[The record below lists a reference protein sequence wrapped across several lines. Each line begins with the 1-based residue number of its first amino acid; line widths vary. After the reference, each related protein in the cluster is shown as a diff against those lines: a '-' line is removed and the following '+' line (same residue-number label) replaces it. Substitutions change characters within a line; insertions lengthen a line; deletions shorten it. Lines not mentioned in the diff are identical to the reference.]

1 MALTYNL
8 PALDR
13 AGRMDDPDR
22 AGRWETP
29 SDLGGLADSLKI
41 GADRA
46 RLGEVKSIPD
56 VWAQVQVF
64 QQALLDTRH
73 PTHLAAVSEWRGLLA
88 LLALQPEF
96 STIYELDLVQV
107 DLTDSEGQ
115 ARRFR
120 RVLRDLRPMK
130 ALTGDGAWDSIGV
143 LLFRERRQGAARF
156 AAGKPTPLGILSP
169 QVLVAAGKSAEQLAC
184 AGVPWMTA
192 GLSDPTEARL
202 SDRHLQ
208 ILAEYAESLI
218 ASLREMAPQLD
229 HDLYAALVALLSEFQ
244 DDCAEKVT
252 SRAPLRAA
260 NIGLNW
266 PAPLF
271 QILEK
276 TRILDA
282 TIIRGTTDCAIAVRP
297 AVNDLSVKDLFEKG
311 VILVDPTLAVTL
323 GKSPEAITVWGRHSL
338 AQAANPATYA
348 EIVSEAEAEGWLVV
362 RPDDFF
368 TKELVRFD
376 DATDIP
382 AHGQSFRSALLPLS
396 PLALLVMDPASLAE
410 ATELVHRGGE
420 ALVRLKLPMGGR
432 ARAVHTIE
440 RRLPSRED
448 TEERPEDLA
457 IWPNFS
463 DPSWKW
469 NFLHFQYNP
478 KYELK
483 PRFAVTADFIVAEI
497 LDVAR
502 AQSDRA
508 ARVRLWSDPE
518 RLSIETERFSG
529 RHSQI
534 KTSRGLLMNRLRFA
548 EAEGNIGELH
558 QLPRGVEAVFFA
570 RHDDDGF
577 ETPVGMA
584 LVRFT
589 ELTATAAKATVSV
602 DFGTTNT
609 VVYVDRG
616 GDAKPMVF
624 DERILFPFRVKS
636 QEAERRDNLVE
647 AYTSFFPL
655 KQHLTPFPTVVK
667 LREFL
672 GKLDRDLQKRVD
684 EGRLDD
690 HAFADAIFF
699 VPDFDNF
706 AARQQQLTGENPYL
720 LWTRTDILKFGL
732 KWGETPFERALTA
745 RFLRQIMMMAAAELR
760 AGGVRP
766 GNIEWRFS
774 YPQAFTASHRRTLE
788 GALSDAW
795 STLFGEELG
804 QPQAKFLVKSEG
816 AAAAHYFMLGRGRNQ
831 VPAGNLM
838 LMLDI
843 GGGTTDIALW
853 KGQKPCWRNSFRIA
867 GGQFFTQYL
876 ANNPEIL
883 RMINLDDVAVGLRGD
898 GDGGKRLS
906 ASAGL
911 NFVEL
916 FVNKPDFTDRFKAGF
931 PRFAAT
937 DEGAGLQ
944 YCASVAL
951 GGMMHYVGLVIQRL
965 EALGEIKP
973 VDLAHISV
981 AFAGRGASLFRLFH
995 DDGDPNSHL
1004 AQLIKIGIAA
1014 AGYDPEQVAIDILF
1028 SSPQEAKHEVAKGLL
1043 QVEKER
1049 TVGEL
1054 KFAILGETLHVT
1066 GRGDELDLP
1075 IDADLSALQ
1084 GVREFDDPDLAQI
1097 QAFLVALR
1105 RLTGIRVDLAD
1116 RGGLRAIKNRLRTAL
1131 SSELEKL
1138 TPDDFED
1145 DAQPIEPPFI
1155 IALRELVTLMSLP
1168 VAERDRFVEL
1178 TEKPR

>member
-1 MALTYNL
+1 MPLTYNL

-22 AGRWETP
+22 AGRWESP
-29 SDLGGLADSLKI
+29 SDLGGLADSLRI

-64 QQALLDTRH
+64 QQALLDRRH

-88 LLALQPEF
+88 LIALQPEF

-107 DLTDSEGQ
+107 DLNDSVGQ
-115 ARRFR
+115 GRRFR

-130 ALTGDGAWDSIGV
+130 ALTGEGAWESVGV

-169 QVLVAAGKSAEQLAC
+169 QVLVAAGKSAGQLAC
-184 AGVPWMTA
+184 AGVPWMMA

-202 SDRHLQ
+202 SDRHMQ
-208 ILAEYAESLI
+208 ILAEYCEALIESLRVM
-218 ASLREMAPQLD
+218 SPSLD

-244 DDCAEKVT
+244 DDCAEKVAD
-252 SRAPLRAA
+252 RAPLRTASV
-260 NIGLNW
+260 GLNW
-266 PAPLF
+266 PTDLF
-271 QILEK
+271 RMLDR

-282 TIIRGTTDCAIAVRP
+282 TVIRGTTDCAVALRGP
-297 AVNDLSVKDLFEKG
+297 VNDLSVKDLFEKG
-311 VILVDPTLAVTL
+311 VILVDPALATTL
-323 GKSPEAITVWGRHSL
+323 GKTPEAITVWGRHSL

-348 EIVSEAEAEGWLVV
+348 EIVSEAEAEGWLVI
-362 RPDDFF
+362 RPEDLF

-382 AHGQSFRSALLPLS
+382 AHGASFRSALLPLS
-396 PLALLVMDPASLAE
+396 PLALLIMDPASLAE
-410 ATELVHRGGE
+410 ATELVHRAGQS
-420 ALVRLKLPMGGR
+420 LVRLRLPMGGR
-432 ARAVHTIE
+432 TRAVHTIE
-440 RRLPSRED
+440 RRLPSRD
-448 TEERPEDLA
+448 DVEERPEDLA

-483 PRFAVTADFIVAEI
+483 PRFGVTADFIVAEI
-497 LDVAR
+497 LDAAR
-502 AQSDRA
+502 AQTDRA
-508 ARVRLWSDPE
+508 ARVRVWSDSD
-518 RLSIETERFSG
+518 RLALEADRFTG
-529 RHSQI
+529 RNSQI
-534 KTSRGLLMNRLRFA
+534 RTSRGLLLNRLRFA

-584 LVRFT
+584 LVRFE
-589 ELTATAAKATVSV
+589 ELSASAAKATVSV

-609 VVYVDRG
+609 VVYVDRAG
-616 GDAKPMVF
+616 EGKPMVF
-624 DERILFPFRVKS
+624 NERIMFPFRVKS

-672 GKLDRDLQKRVD
+672 GKLDRDLQQRVD

-732 KWGETPFERALTA
+732 KWGLTPFERALTA

-774 YPQAFTASHRRTLE
+774 YPQAFTASHRRSLE
-788 GALSDAW
+788 AALADAW
-795 STLFGEELG
+795 TTLFGDTVG
-804 QPQAKFLVKSEG
+804 QPQAKFLVKTEG

-853 KGQKPCWRNSFRIA
+853 KGQEPCWRNSFRIA

-876 ANNPEIL
+876 ANNLEIL

-898 GDGGKRLS
+898 DGKKLS
-906 ASAGL
+906 PTASL

-937 DEGAGLQ
+937 AEGAGLQ
-944 YCASVAL
+944 YSASVAL
-951 GGMMHYVGLVIQRL
+951 GGLMHYVGLIIRRL
-965 EALGEIKP
+965 EAVGKIKP
-973 VDLAHISV
+973 SDLANISV

-995 DDGDPNSHL
+995 DDGDPQSHL

-1014 AGYDPEQVAIDILF
+1014 AGYDPEQVTIDILF
-1028 SSPQEAKHEVAKGLL
+1028 SSQQEAKHEVAKGLL
-1043 QVEKER
+1043 ETEKER
-1049 TVGEL
+1049 AAGEL
-1054 KFAILGETLHVT
+1054 KFAVLGETLHVHD
-1066 GRGDELDLP
+1066 RAEERDLA

-1097 QAFLVALR
+1097 QAFLVSLR
-1105 RLTGIRVDLAD
+1105 KQTGIRVDLD
-1116 RGGLRAIKNRLRTAL
+1116 DKGGLRAIKNRLRMQLT
-1131 SSELEKL
+1131 SELEKL

-1155 IALRELVTLMSLP
+1155 IALRELVALMSLP